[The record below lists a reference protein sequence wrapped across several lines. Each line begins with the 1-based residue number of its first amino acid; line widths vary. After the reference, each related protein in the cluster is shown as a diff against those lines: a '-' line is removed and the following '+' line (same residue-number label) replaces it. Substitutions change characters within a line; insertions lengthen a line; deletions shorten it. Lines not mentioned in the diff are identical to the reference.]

1 MCSTTRLPQCVVLCC
16 AVLCCAVLCWLQAH
30 LPECLQLV
38 EVTDGYAVLRCP
50 GLYEVQLSLFQQPY
64 PPQLEEARQAAQE
77 AAAAAAAGAGQQD
90 DAQQQ
95 QQADQKQ
102 AGADSTAAAAAS
114 AEVPSKPEVR
124 WQWTLTHAVLLP
136 NAAKQQPLR
145 PVQLEA
151 LLRTVRERMWIAAD
165 SAAVEAVKRAAAAS
179 TETEQQQAGA
189 AAAAGASQPAASGGG
204 VSTRSGQHPA
214 ASTVTGLSGAAG
226 GESAKQ
232 RGLQMDLYGADEVTL
247 PLKIMHAVLRDIAAR
262 TLLEEVSR
270 VAQQLAA
277 PGSKWAGHLKVSKAM
292 KLTKGLHLLYWQQSP
307 ALLVL
312 PGREADTA
320 AAAAAAAAGASA
332 AAGAGSSKPPA
343 SAAAAAASK
352 LEQSSAAAY
361 PAVEVGVGDDGTI
374 QQLHFPELL
383 LPGTQQAVQLVLD
396 SHTVDVVGLLLQAVQ
411 VIVANQLQYLQGA
424 IQQGLKADDAKYG
437 GNSSSFLQL
446 RLVRQGHLTSRA
458 QQLRGRMPT
467 SAAAAAEGQHGLAV
481 DAELQEQQQLL
492 LSQLPDALEVLV
504 EKQSALTVSFQP
516 WSGKLV
522 LRLGS
527 AYGGDSNIELGAT
540 VHHVSHV
547 Y

>member
-1 MCSTTRLPQCVVLCC
+1 MCSTTRLPQCV
-16 AVLCCAVLCWLQAH
+16 VLCCAVLCWLQAH

-38 EVTDGYAVLRCP
+38 EVTGGYAVLRCP

-77 AAAAAAAGAGQQD
+77 GIAAAAAGAGQQD

-95 QQADQKQ
+95 QQADQKL
-102 AGADSTAAAAAS
+102 AGTDSTAAAAS

-145 PVQLEA
+145 PVQMEA

-165 SAAVEAVKRAAAAS
+165 AAAVEAAKRAAAAS
-179 TETEQQQAGA
+179 AGA
-189 AAAAGASQPAASGGG
+189 EQPQADTAAAAGASQPAASGGG

-226 GESAKQ
+226 GEAAKQ
-232 RGLQMDLYGADEVTL
+232 RGLQVDLYGADEVTL
-247 PLKIMHAVLRDIAAR
+247 PLKIMHAVLRDVAAR

-307 ALLVL
+307 ALLAL
-312 PGREADTA
+312 PGREADA

-383 LPGTQQAVQLVLD
+383 LPGTQQAVQLMLD

-411 VIVANQLQYLQGA
+411 VIVANQLQFLQGA

-458 QQLRGRMPT
+458 QQLRGRMLT
-467 SAAAAAEGQHGLAV
+467 SAAAAAEGQHELGV

>member
-1 MCSTTRLPQCVVLCC
+1 MCQQPGCHNVSRC

-30 LPECLQLV
+30 LPECLQVV
-38 EVTDGYAVLRCP
+38 EVTGGYAVLRCP

-77 AAAAAAAGAGQQD
+77 AAAAAPGAGQQD
-90 DAQQQ
+90 DPQQQQ

-102 AGADSTAAAAAS
+102 AGPDASAAAAS
-114 AEVPSKPEVR
+114 AKVPPKPEVR

-145 PVQLEA
+145 PVQMEA

-165 SAAVEAVKRAAAAS
+165 AAAVEAVKRAAAAS
-179 TETEQQQAGA
+179 AGTGQPQADTA
-189 AAAAGASQPAASGGG
+189 AAASQPAASGGG

-262 TLLEEVSR
+262 TLLEEVSC

-307 ALLVL
+307 ALLAL
-312 PGREADTA
+312 PCREAD

-383 LPGTQQAVQLVLD
+383 LPGTQQAVQLMLD

-411 VIVANQLQYLQGA
+411 VIVANQLQFLQGA
-424 IQQGLKADDAKYG
+424 MQQGLKADDAKYG

-458 QQLRGRMPT
+458 QQLRGRMLT
-467 SAAAAAEGQHGLAV
+467 SAAAAAEGQHELGV
-481 DAELQEQQQLL
+481 DAELQKQQQLL